1 MEWDREVVLA
11 LIGLAGTTILAAKEI
26 ILAEIDKE
34 KAIACCQ

>member
-1 MEWDREVVLA
+1 MKWDKEVVLA
-11 LIGLAGTTILAAKEI
+11 LISLAETAVVAAKEI

>member
-1 MEWDREVVLA
+1 MKWDREVVLA
-11 LIGLAGTTILAAKEI
+11 LIGLAGTAVLAAKEI